1 LNELLVILR
10 CRRIVILLFPF
21 FVVFIRFSFFFV
33 LLRNIT
39 SFRRQTKS
47 GSGDVALSSVL
58 KPLLNHDS
66 VPAPI
71 NAFFAGLAVKFYRFS
86 TCRAFGFFNQPCPKA
101 TKMENMAA
109 AELLT
114 LSDVAQTNAT
124 LEVLLLRGL
133 NIFKSP

>member
-1 LNELLVILR
+1 LLVILW
-10 CRRIVILLFPF
+10 CRRIAILLFPF
-21 FVVFIRFSFFFV
+21 FVVFIGFSFFV
-33 LLRNIT
+33 LLRHIT
-39 SFRRQTKS
+39 SFRWQTKS

-71 NAFFAGLAVKFYRFS
+71 NAFLAGLAVKFYRFS

-114 LSDVAQTNAT
+114 LSDIAQTDAT
-124 LEVLLLRGL
+124 LELLLLRGL